1 MMFAC
6 IHGAS
11 DSLPQIAAAFS
22 PSFEQT
28 APDTI
33 VFPIDGLQRLYGSP
47 HQIAQAIAQRAGSN
61 IHIAIAPTADAAIIA
76 ARNFPGITVAPD
88 LNDLDVATLPLTEEM
103 AQVLESW
110 GIYTLD
116 QLAQLP
122 QNGIA
127 ERFGPHGVYLQQL
140 ARGAIHR
147 PLKIFQ
153 SETTYED
160 RIELDHPVCLLEPLL
175 FLIARLLNDQCT
187 RLFSNAMAANE
198 VTIRLEL
205 EDCSKHDH
213 PEHIRTLHLPVPM
226 RESKS
231 LLKLLQMDL
240 EAHPPTAPTVALS
253 LALKP
258 VHPRTVQTGIFLP
271 VTPAPDKLELTLAR
285 IRGIVGEANVG
296 IPELLNTH
304 RPHPYRLVKAQP
316 HTAPQPPIPN
326 PKQAI
331 RFFRPPLPATVE
343 LERNRPIRITASG
356 IQGKVLNAAG
366 PWRTSGDWW
375 TTTAWNR
382 NEWDI
387 ALANGALYRI
397 YHDSH
402 WFIEG
407 TYD

>member
-1 MMFAC
+1 MLFAC
-6 IHGAS
+6 IHGPS
-11 DSLPQIAAAFS
+11 TDLPQIAAGFS

-28 APDTI
+28 APDTV
-33 VFPIDGLQRLYGSP
+33 VFRIDGLQRLHGSP
-47 HQIAQAIAQRAGSN
+47 RQIAEAIAERAGEDVQVN
-61 IHIAIAPTADAAIIA
+61 VAIAGTADAAILA
-76 ARNFPGITVAPD
+76 ARNFPGVTVAPN
-88 LNDLDVATLPLTEEM
+88 LNDLDVAALPLTEEM
-103 AQVLESW
+103 AQVFESW

-122 QNGIA
+122 ENGLA

-153 SETTYED
+153 PETTYED
-160 RIELDHPVCLLEPLL
+160 RIELDHPVSLLEPLL
-175 FLIARLLNDQCT
+175 FLIARLLNDQCA
-187 RLFSNAMAANE
+187 RLLSNAMAANE

-205 EDCSKHDH
+205 EDRA
-213 PEHIRTLHLPVPM
+213 EHIRTLRLPVPM

-240 EAHPPTAPTVALS
+240 EAHPPTAPTTALS

-285 IRGIVGEANVG
+285 IRGIVGENNVG
-296 IPELLNTH
+296 IPQLLNTH
-304 RPHPYRLVKAQP
+304 HPQPFRLVNAQP
-316 HTAPQPPIPN
+316 QIANPQTPTPN
-326 PKQAI
+326 PHAF

-343 LERNRPIRITASG
+343 LERNRPLRITASG
-356 IQGKVLNAAG
+356 IHGKVLNAAG

-375 TTTAWNR
+375 TTTIWNR
-382 NEWDI
+382 DEWDI
-387 ALANGALYRI
+387 ALSNGALYRI
-397 YHDSH
+397 YSDPH

-407 TYD
+407 SYD

>member
-6 IHGAS
+6 IHGS
-11 DSLPQIAAAFS
+11 GDLPAIAVAFS
-22 PSFEQT
+22 PTFEQT
-28 APDTI
+28 APDT
-33 VFPIDGLQRLYGSP
+33 VLFRIDGLQRLHGSP
-47 HQIAQAIAQRAGSN
+47 HQIADAISQRAGDQIN
-61 IHIAIAPTADAAIIA
+61 IAIAATADAAILA
-76 ARNFPGITVAPD
+76 ARNLPGITVAPN
-88 LNDLDVATLPLTEEM
+88 LNDLDISTLPLTEEM

-122 QNGIA
+122 ENGLA

-153 SETTYED
+153 PETTYED
-160 RIELDHPVCLLEPLL
+160 RIELDHPVSLLEPLL
-175 FLIARLLNDQCT
+175 FLIARLLNDQCA
-187 RLFSNAMAANE
+187 RLLSNAMAANE
-198 VTIRLEL
+198 VTIHLEL
-205 EDCSKHDH
+205 EDH
-213 PEHIRTLHLPVPM
+213 PAHTRTLHLPVPM

-240 EAHPPTAPTVALS
+240 EAHPPQAPTIALS
-253 LALKP
+253 LTLKP

-285 IRGIVGEANVG
+285 IRGIVGENNVG

-304 RPHPYRLVKAQP
+304 HPHPFRLVTAQP
-316 HTAPQPPIPN
+316 AITNNQQPITN
-326 PKQAI
+326 NHAF
-331 RFFRPPLPATVE
+331 RFFRPPLPATVA
-343 LERNRPIRITASG
+343 LVDNRPTRISAPG
-356 IQGKVLNAAG
+356 IQGKILNAAG

-382 NEWDI
+382 DEWDI
-387 ALANGALYRI
+387 ALSNGSLYRI
-397 YHDSH
+397 YCDPN

-407 TYD
+407 SYD